1 MKNVSFDF
9 LPFSLTW
16 ELSLNFEDGDQT
28 TSLQNS
34 EILKITTITEKS
46 SAYFITV
53 NKNYFIAYVDLQA

>member
-9 LPFSLTW
+9 LPFSIAW
-16 ELSLNFEDGDQT
+16 EISLNSEDGDQA

-34 EILKITTITEKS
+34 EILKITMFTGQS

-53 NKNYFIAYVDLQA
+53 NKNSFIAHVDLQA

>member
-16 ELSLNFEDGDQT
+16 ELSLNFEGDDQA

-34 EILKITTITEKS
+34 EILKITTFTGKS

-53 NKNYFIAYVDLQA
+53 NKNYFIAHVDLQV